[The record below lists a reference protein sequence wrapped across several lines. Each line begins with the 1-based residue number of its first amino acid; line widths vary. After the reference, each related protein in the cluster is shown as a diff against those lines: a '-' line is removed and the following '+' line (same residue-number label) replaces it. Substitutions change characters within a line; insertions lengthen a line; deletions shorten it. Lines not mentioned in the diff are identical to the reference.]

1 MEKQIL
7 AVHAH
12 PDDAEILAGGTLALL
27 ASLGHRV
34 AIATMTA
41 GECGS
46 LDKSP
51 EEVGAVRKREA
62 ETAAKTIG
70 ATYTCLGLPDLGVF
84 NSDAN
89 RRRVV
94 EMIRAVR
101 PDILLTSAPAD
112 YHPDHEMTS
121 MLVRDACFAV
131 SIPNYRTGPAPVL
144 DAIPHLY
151 FMDPVEGRDREGKE
165 VLPDFAILVEGFMET
180 KRRMLL
186 AHESQRSWVRKQHG
200 IDNYVGA
207 MEAWTRF
214 RARRFNASYAE
225 GFRQYTSHP
234 YPQTPLL
241 QDMAG
246 ELLLR

>member
-1 MEKQIL
+1 
-7 AVHAH
+7 
-12 PDDAEILAGGTLALL
+12 
-27 ASLGHRV
+27 
-34 AIATMTA
+34 
-41 GECGS
+41 
-46 LDKSP
+46 
-51 EEVGAVRKREA
+51 
-62 ETAAKTIG
+62 
-70 ATYTCLGLPDLGVF
+70 LGLPDLGVF
-84 NSDAN
+84 NSDVN
-89 RRRVV
+89 RRHVV
-94 EMIRAVR
+94 EMIRSVR

-112 YHPDHEMTS
+112 YHPDHETTS

-214 RARRFNASYAE
+214 RARRFNASFAE

-234 YPQTPLL
+234 YPQSPLL
-241 QDMAG
+241 QEMAG
-246 ELLLR
+246 ELLLRRL